1 MAQDVSHNFYA
12 KMMYPVIDIP
22 LSSPALKWTR
32 ITRGKLPIKELY
44 SSPESRGTDVP
55 LATHHC
61 REKAERWS
69 WLTLLLFDEEEKI
82 CWRFEI
88 RFVVEGQVTSW
99 RDSRKSNR
107 IRRGSRPFNTMLPK
121 YDA

>member
-107 IRRGSRPFNTMLPK
+107 IRRGSRHHATEI
-121 YDA
+121 